1 MGLEIETE
9 LSIGVDVELGMR
21 GRRCDL
27 RNRVAFVEAVSFMG
41 LALWLL
47 CLSFFRG
54 DKTDFSGCD
63 LGVIFER

>member
-27 RNRVAFVEAVSFMG
+27 RNPVAFVEAVSFMG
-41 LALWLL
+41 LALRLL
-47 CLSFFRG
+47 LASRFLEGTKLIF
-54 DKTDFSGCD
+54 